1 MNYDK
6 NFLGRNGFLWFNG
19 VVEDRNDPQKAG
31 RYRVRCLGHHT
42 ENKEL
47 LPTNDLPWAQC
58 VLPTTSP
65 GISGLGMSPAFLVEG
80 SWVYGYFRDGADC
93 QEPVILGSLPGRPI
107 EFGKPSGGF
116 YDPTPREDNDKRSKY
131 PRQINEPDVNRL
143 AVNNTDLEHNTLTER
158 KQARRITMATADF
171 DAASGADGSTITASD
186 GGTWNEPVIP
196 YGAVYPYNH
205 VFESETGHVLEF
217 DDTEDAER
225 IHLRHKTGTAFEMH
239 PNGDQVNLIKGDHY
253 NITTGAWQQQI
264 DSHKD
269 LTINGHYKLK
279 INSDGAAN
287 NNYDIQVGP
296 NANINIQVDTG
307 KINLITKQGDVN
319 VNAGGNYNVKVGGD
333 YTMTVA
339 GNREVTV
346 NGTTSDTTQGTV
358 VHKGSRID
366 LNP

>member
-1 MNYDK
+1 MTYDK

-31 RYRVRCLGHHT
+31 RYRVRCLGYHID
-42 ENKEL
+42 NKSI
-47 LPTNDLPWAQC
+47 LPTSDLPWAIC

-80 SWVYGYFRDGADC
+80 TWVYGYFRDGVEA

-107 EFGKPSGGF
+107 ENGDPNKGF
-116 YDPTPREDNDKRSKY
+116 YDPNVRDDDSGHSVY
-131 PRQINEPDVNRL
+131 PRNINEPDVNRL
-143 AVNNTDLEHNTLTER
+143 AVNNVNLEHISLANRKSVRRQTL
-158 KQARRITMATADF
+158 ATADF
-171 DAASGADGSTITASD
+171 DATSGADGSGITASD
-186 GGTWNEPVIP
+186 GTTWNEPVIP
-196 YGAVYPYNH
+196 YEAIYPYNH
-205 VFESETGHVLEF
+205 VYESETGHILEF
-217 DDTEDAER
+217 DDTKDHER
-225 IHLRHKTGTAFEMH
+225 VHLRHRTGTAFEMH

-253 NITTGAWQQQI
+253 NITTGEWQQQI
-264 DSHKD
+264 DKNKD

-279 INSDGAAN
+279 INADGQSN
-287 NNYDIQVGP
+287 NHYDIQVGP

-339 GNREVTV
+339 GNRTVSVTGST
-346 NGTTSDTTQGTV
+346 NDTTQGAVQHRGKT
-358 VHKGSRID
+358 ID
-366 LNP
+366 LN